1 MAAVILA
8 TSAQTF
14 DVPSYVQYPAG
25 GTTRRLKMLVL
36 EGPKAAINDWFL
48 LTTYG
53 ITAANVV
60 SFHGHTTDTTPD
72 WTIDTFT
79 YVPSDA
85 KLILLSATVGT
96 EHLVVYY
103 FE

>member
-1 MAAVILA
+1 MAGVIVA
-8 TSAQTF
+8 TSVQEF

-25 GTTRRLKMLVL
+25 GTARKLKMMVI

-53 ITAANVV
+53 ITAANVAT
-60 SFHGHTTDTTPD
+60 FHGSTVDATPD

-79 YVPSDA
+79 YDPDDG

-96 EHLVVYY
+96 EHVVVYY
-103 FE
+103 YE